1 MVRQYKLCELILFHF
16 ARLVKAR
23 GATSFVTNVR
33 MNPNFDSVTQS
44 MINFNRWSSC
54 NTGQIPVLVGLL
66 LKLWHDFHKSKSTA
80 DYIVGLNEAAC
91 LNPTVLDHRAKS
103 LPQLVNAYAC
113 AERYKQVLMLQSNVK
128 PCCYTTT
135 STSFCF
141 PSTMGT
147 EHLTVKLV
155 NTLRNFKV
163 LYVVEVL
170 VLFSL

>member
-1 MVRQYKLCELILFHF
+1 MVRQYKLCDLILFHF
-16 ARLVKAR
+16 AQLSKRGYKLR
-23 GATSFVTNVR
+23 GATNVG

-54 NTGQIPVLVGLL
+54 NTSQIPVLVGLL
-66 LKLWHDFHKSKSTA
+66 LMLWHDFLKSKSTA

-141 PSTMGT
+141 PCTM
-147 EHLTVKLV
+147 EL
-155 NTLRNFKV
+155 NI
-163 LYVVEVL
+163 YQ
-170 VLFSL
+170 